1 VPFWAKWHKYYKIQH
16 HRAAGVRQDRR
27 VNRPPSQRV
36 LTTAPPSTQL
46 RLPPAYVLC
55 PAIDAASY
63 LHRPTAALHTRCLAL
78 CTEGVWHFAHK
89 GWCLILHHLE
99 LHRCPILHHLEL
111 LPVIWCPKKLQN
123 TKSGALKLLFGA
135 LFYMTC
141 WRCS

>member
-1 VPFWAKWHKYYKIQH
+1 LGTKWHKYHKIQH
-16 HRAAGVRQDRR
+16 PRAAGVWPDRR
-27 VNRPPSQRV
+27 VNQPPPQRV

-55 PAIDAASY
+55 RRCSLLPSPADDS
-63 LHRPTAALHTRCLAL
+63 LAHKVFGTF

-111 LPVIWCPKKLQN
+111 LPVIWCPKKCKTQ
-123 TKSGALKLLFGA
+123 KVVP
-135 LFYMTC
+135 
-141 WRCS
+141 